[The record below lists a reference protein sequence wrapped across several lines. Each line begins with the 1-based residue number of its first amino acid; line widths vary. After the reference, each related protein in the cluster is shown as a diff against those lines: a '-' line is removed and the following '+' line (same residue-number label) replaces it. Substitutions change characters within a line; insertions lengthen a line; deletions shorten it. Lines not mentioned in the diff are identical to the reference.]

1 MSKDTAEKRLTEYPD
16 VAADVIDGVIFEGR
30 PVVKAEDLILVS
42 GTGYARDEEGKLLAK
57 YRDVIFEDRVN
68 GYRYAFWGIE
78 NQTGI
83 DNTLPLSIVGYDYS
97 VYKKQVDEYISTNKR
112 EGKPAYIKRIHSHQK
127 LVPTVTIVLYYGT
140 KWEGPYS
147 LFDMLEL
154 KGREQLKPYLLDYRL
169 NIVELGKDKEF
180 YKRFHSDFRLV
191 AQYVS
196 IRNDKKALGEFMKD
210 THIVVKNTESFLDVM
225 SEIGTDK
232 QYKMIKER
240 VLEREKKEDVTMCLI
255 AEELVGKG
263 REEGRE
269 EGADLMFI
277 SLVCRKLKKGKDMIT
292 IAEELEENI
301 DVVERICKAAENF
314 APAYDCRKIY
324 DAMNM

>member
-16 VAADVIDGVIFEGR
+16 VAADVIDGVIFDGK
-30 PVVKAEDLILVS
+30 PVVKAENLVLVS
-42 GTGYARDEEGKLLAK
+42 GTEYTRDEEGKLLAK
-57 YRDVIFEDRVN
+57 YRDVIFEDKQN

-78 NQTGI
+78 NQTGT

-97 VYKKQVDEYISTNKR
+97 VYKKQVDEYISINKK
-112 EGKPAYIKRIHSHQK
+112 EDKPAFAKRIHADQK

-147 LFDMLEL
+147 LLDMLEL
-154 KGREQLKPYLLDYRL
+154 ENKEQLRSYLLDYRL
-169 NIVELGKDKEF
+169 NIVELGSDKEL

-196 IRNDKKALGEFMKD
+196 IRNDKRALSEFMKD
-210 THIVVKNTESFLDVM
+210 TNIIVKNTESFLDVM
-225 SEIGTDK
+225 SEIGTDI

-240 VLEREKKEDVTMCLI
+240 VLERERKEAVTMCLI
-255 AEELVGKG
+255 AEELVSKG

-269 EGADLMFI
+269 EGADLMLI
-277 SLVCRKLKKGKDMIT
+277 SLVCRKLQKGKNMAV
-292 IAEELEENI
+292 IADELEENI
-301 DVVERICKAAENF
+301 DVVERICKAAVGF
-314 APAYDCRKIY
+314 APNYDCMEIY
-324 DAMNM
+324 NIMHM